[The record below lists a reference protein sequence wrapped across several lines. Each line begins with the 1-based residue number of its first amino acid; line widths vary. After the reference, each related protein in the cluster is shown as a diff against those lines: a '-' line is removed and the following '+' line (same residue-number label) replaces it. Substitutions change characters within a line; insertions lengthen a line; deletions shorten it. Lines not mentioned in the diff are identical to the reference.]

1 MKNRPK
7 RFPTAVCNDG
17 FEMSV
22 QAHRGA
28 YCNPDNDIGPW
39 TSVEIGFPNRKETLL
54 MPFAEN
60 PEEPTNTVY
69 GWVPQN
75 ILWDVILKHGG
86 LREGCLIP
94 ITSAT

>member
-1 MKNRPK
+1 MNERPH
-7 RFPTAVCNDG
+7 RFPRAVCNDG

-28 YCNPDNDIGPW
+28 YCDPDNDIGPW
-39 TSVEIGFPNRKETLL
+39 TSLEIGYPNRKERLL
-54 MPFAEN
+54 MPFAED

-69 GWVPQN
+69 SYVPQN

-86 LREGCLIP
+86 LKEGCLIP
-94 ITSAT
+94 TTSAT